1 MTCDTALA
9 PDLMEI
15 HRASTELADAP
26 PTQILRWA
34 AERYGH
40 DLVVTASFGDATLVH
55 LAATAIPG
63 VEIVLIDTGYLFAET
78 LWYAERLRSQLD
90 VNLTIITP
98 RLQESDADR
107 WQHDPDGC
115 CGVRKVEP
123 LNRALQGRAAWASGL
138 RRSDSAARA
147 NAPVVSYDLQRR
159 ITKINALASMSDDD
173 VETYHRVHGLP
184 HHPLTDRGYP
194 SIGCWPCTR
203 PVSPG
208 DDPRAGRWA
217 GTDKTECGLHL

>member
-107 WQHDPDGC
+107 WQHDPT
-115 CGVRKVEP
+115 
-123 LNRALQGRAAWASGL
+123 AA
-138 RRSDSAARA
+138 
-147 NAPVVSYDLQRR
+147 VVSARSNR
-159 ITKINALASMSDDD
+159 
-173 VETYHRVHGLP
+173 
-184 HHPLTDRGYP
+184 
-194 SIGCWPCTR
+194 
-203 PVSPG
+203 
-208 DDPRAGRWA
+208 
-217 GTDKTECGLHL
+217 